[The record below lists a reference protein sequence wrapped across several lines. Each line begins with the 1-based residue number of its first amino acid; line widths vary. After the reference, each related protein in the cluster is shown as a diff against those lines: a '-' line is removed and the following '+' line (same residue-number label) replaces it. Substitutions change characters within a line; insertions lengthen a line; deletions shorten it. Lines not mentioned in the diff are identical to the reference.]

1 MDTMR
6 RYIYSIVRCVPDPQT
21 GEFVNIGAIAGDP
34 ETGDWSM
41 RQVGNESRARK
52 LASAAQLDAVH
63 RFLNEAGTQID
74 AMRVQAEESGV
85 IAPPPT
91 GGTWLEQ
98 LYYDLRNVVQLS
110 EPLPI
115 AASDAEQAL
124 DSIFGRQII
133 DPQSQARE
141 RAVTKMRV
149 TSDLRNAYRR
159 ARLSD
164 QFIETRP
171 ELYVGA
177 HVRTVLDFAVVA
189 GRTLQITQGWSF
201 GLNQVEDVPVQVKAW
216 GYAIEQLRRG
226 DGARLLT
233 ARGSVSAITPDV
245 DVQVVVVQPKTGE
258 QRNAYDEADQV
269 FKQLRVA
276 VHELDD
282 VDAVGTRAAELVS
295 GTGHR

>member
-1 MDTMR
+1 MDTLR

-52 LASAAQLDAVH
+52 LASTSQLDAVH

-74 AMRVQAEESGV
+74 AMRAQADE
-85 IAPPPT
+85 
-91 GGTWLEQ
+91 GGLFASLPAGEGWLEK

-110 EPLPI
+110 EPMPI
-115 AASDAEQAL
+115 AASDSEQAL
-124 DSIFGRQII
+124 DYIFGRQII

-141 RAVTKMRV
+141 RATKMRV
-149 TSDLRNAYRR
+149 ISDLRNAYRR
-159 ARLSD
+159 ADLAD
-164 QFIETRP
+164 QYIETRP

-189 GRTLQITQGWSF
+189 SRTLQISQGWSF
-201 GLNQVEDVPVQVKAW
+201 ALSQVEDVPVQVKAW
-216 GYAIEQLRRG
+216 GYAIEQLRQ
-226 DGARLLT
+226 DQGARLMT
-233 ARGSVSAITPDV
+233 SGGSLSKITPDV
-245 DVQVVVVQPKTGE
+245 DVEVVLVQPQTGE
-258 QRNAYDEADQV
+258 QQRAYEEANQV
-269 FKQLRVA
+269 FKQLHVA

-282 VDAVGTRAAELVS
+282 VDAVGARAAELVS
-295 GTGHR
+295 AVG